1 VSIKIFTTGGTI
13 DKVYF
18 DAQSDYKVGDPQAF
32 EILQS
37 VGATV
42 ETEVETLMR
51 KDSLDLTDE
60 DRALI
65 AERVRAEPRR
75 RVLITH
81 GTDTMAATARALGG
95 TGDKTVVFVGSLSPA
110 RFKGTDAEFNLGF
123 ALAAVQLL
131 PPGAYVA
138 MNGHVFRADDVVK
151 NRAENRF
158 EGEPYAPPGVS

>member
-1 VSIKIFTTGGTI
+1 MCIKIFTTGGTI

-18 DAQSDYKVGDPQAF
+18 DAQSDFKVGDPQAF

-51 KDSLDLTDE
+51 KDSLDITDE

-65 AERVRAEPRR
+65 AERVRTDPNRQI
-75 RVLITH
+75 LITH
-81 GTDTMAATARALGG
+81 GTDTMADTARSLGD
-95 TGDKTVVFVGSLSPA
+95 TGDKTIVFVGSLSPA
-110 RFKGTDAEFNLGF
+110 RFKGSDAEFNLGF
-123 ALAAVQLL
+123 AVAAVQLL

-138 MNGHVFRADDVVK
+138 MNGHVFRADDVIK
-151 NRAENRF
+151 NRSANRF
-158 EGEPYAPPGVS
+158 EGESYYPFDVS